1 MSLIFLPFY
10 SNALLQSKAI
20 NLVRNL
26 LTSHDW
32 DDRLAE
38 SDQKARVASLYLPLI
53 GIVLD
58 ALPLLYDWQS
68 STIGKLKLFVFI
80 IKFLMKIID

>member
-1 MSLIFLPFY
+1 M
-10 SNALLQSKAI
+10 
-20 NLVRNL
+20 RNL

-68 STIGKLKLFVFI
+68 STIGKLKVFSIFI
-80 IKFLMKIID
+80 IELLIKILD

>member
-1 MSLIFLPFY
+1 M
-10 SNALLQSKAI
+10 
-20 NLVRNL
+20 RNL

-68 STIGKLKLFVFI
+68 STIGKLKVFFFYI
-80 IKFLMKIID
+80 IKFLIKIND